1 MMFLLSNLVASQ
13 IDPCCRSLRQN
24 MGVDSREI
32 PAKTDAP
39 HDQYADREVESKE
52 IYGKLQIF
60 QVASF

>member
-1 MMFLLSNLVASQ
+1 
-13 IDPCCRSLRQN
+13 

-60 QVASF
+60 QVAPL